1 MKAVLTVAG
10 LGTRL
15 LPLTKELPKEMLPIF
30 VKTQDGQLIMKPIL
44 QVIFESLYGYNIRDF
59 CFIVGKTKRS
69 VQEHFTQDF
78 DLIQHLRT
86 TKKIRLAKIL
96 NEMGCNDQY
105 INMVCQWNDQKL
117 SKTFSHLLKYH
128 LYDYLIY

>member
-30 VKTQDGQLIMKPIL
+30 VKTRDEQLIMKPIL
-44 QVIFESLYGYNIRDF
+44 QVIFESLYDYNIRDF

-69 VQEHFTQDF
+69 VQ
-78 DLIQHLRT
+78 
-86 TKKIRLAKIL
+86 
-96 NEMGCNDQY
+96 
-105 INMVCQWNDQKL
+105 
-117 SKTFSHLLKYH
+117 
-128 LYDYLIY
+128 